1 MDIKVI
7 QGSLSDVS
15 CDVLIVNLFEGVKLP
30 AGGTGTVDAAL
41 DNIISEYVIGKD
53 DFKGKLGDTYVIP
66 SYGKIPAQKILLIG
80 LGKAEKFDSNTI
92 RLVASK
98 AIKKSISFLKAK
110 KVCSIL
116 HGAGIAGLDPID
128 CAQMTVE
135 GTLIGAYKFSKY
147 KTKKNNNGYEGPTE
161 FNIVE
166 IDPDKLQ
173 RINEGL
179 EKGKIIAEAVNYARD
194 LVNEPASFVTPSK
207 LAENAKSINGIE
219 CTIIDREEAEKLGM
233 GSYLAVAKGSSEP
246 PKFIHMTYRSAN
258 PVKKIALVGKGI
270 TFDSGGLDIK
280 PASSMTNMKDDMSG
294 AAAVLGIMNALT
306 KLKPDVEVHGIIAA
320 CENMPSSTA
329 YKPGDILKALNG
341 KTIEVD
347 NTDAEGRLTLA
358 DALAYADNLKVD
370 QIIDLATLT
379 GACLVALGYMASG
392 IMGNNQELIDI
403 LMKSADRGG
412 ERLWQLPMYKEYFEG
427 LKSDVADF
435 KNSGPRWAGASTAG
449 LFLKEFVSETPWA
462 HIDIA
467 GPAYLD
473 KEIKELAKGPSG
485 VGVRTLL
492 NHIMSL

>member
-7 QGSLSDVS
+7 QGSLTDVS
-15 CDVLIVNLFEGVKLP
+15 CDVLIVNLFEDVKLP
-30 AGGTGTVDAAL
+30 AGGTGAVDAAI

-80 LGKAEKFDSNTI
+80 LGKAEKFDLNAV
-92 RLVASK
+92 RQVAAK
-98 AIKKSISFLKAK
+98 AVKKSISFLKAK
-110 KVCSIL
+110 TVCSIL
-116 HGAGIAGLDPID
+116 HGAGIAGLNPMD
-128 CAQMTVE
+128 CAQMITE

-147 KTKKNNNGYEGPTE
+147 KTKKDDDYEGPAE

-179 EKGKIIAEAVNYARD
+179 KKGKIIAEAVNYAKD
-194 LVNEPASFVTPSK
+194 LVNEPASFITPSK
-207 LAENAKSINGIE
+207 LAETAKSINGIE
-219 CTIIDREEAEKLGM
+219 CKIIDSEEADQLGM
-233 GSYLAVAKGSSEP
+233 GSYLAVAKGSSQS
-246 PKFIHMTYRSAN
+246 PKFIHMTYRPAN
-258 PVKKIALVGKGI
+258 TTKKIALIGKGI

-280 PASSMTNMKDDMSG
+280 PASSMVNMKDDMSG

-320 CENMPSSTA
+320 CENMPGSTA
-329 YKPGDILKALNG
+329 YKPGDILRALNG

-370 QIIDLATLT
+370 QIIDVATLT

-392 IMGNNQELIDI
+392 IMGNNQELIDT
-403 LMKSADRGG
+403 LMKSADKGG
-412 ERLWQLPMYKEYFEG
+412 ERLWQLPMYEEYFDG

-467 GPAYLD
+467 GPAFLD
-473 KEIKELAKGPSG
+473 KEIKELSKGPSG

-492 NHIMSL
+492 NHILSL